1 MNTWNGDTRVLTPKE
16 KQIDHFF
23 HFYLGDTVK
32 GIGAHFGRVFNLH
45 TYLLAH
51 RHVKPSILAKRI
63 TLHGKPLF
71 TEAELTKY
79 FKKQVQRGGAGTEVY
94 DKMFRRIGAALPG
107 GVGSSATDSVN
118 AGKCPPGFNFGILG
132 DIFDKIFFAMYHL
145 EQIPV
150 VGQLLIAPAFDAVTL
165 GIPAASEV
173 VETGIHIGAGLLP
186 VPGIVGEM
194 AGTIAECVLSFIAT
208 CMNISRKQFGSA
220 FKTGLGIVPF
230 AGEILST
237 SAQQFE
243 IGLGRYLQRRSAMI
257 DPVRPYSPTM
267 GKLGNAYLP
276 TLDIPTEPAPPL
288 SLETVNKVKEELVAK
303 VQETAK
309 NNPQVQKA
317 IEGLQKVGATV
328 KGLLPSD
335 VAAKLEAQDIPGAT
349 ILVVDDVKDLVGSLA
364 SGSLTDPTALIG
376 TMTNKAKSAAANA
389 VGKAT
394 NSVRNTVGKAV
405 SLNNKVSFK
414 PMTIRKKR
422 RSNRRRTRRA

>member
-1 MNTWNGDTRVLTPKE
+1 MTTWNGDTRVLTPKE

-32 GIGAHFGRVFNLH
+32 GIGAHFGLVFNLYA
-45 TYLLAH
+45 YLQKH
-51 RHVKPSILAKRI
+51 RHVKPAVLAKRI
-63 TLHGKPLF
+63 RLHDKPLF
-71 TEAELTKY
+71 TEAELAKY
-79 FKKQVQRGGAGTEVY
+79 FKKQTQRGGAGTEVY
-94 DKMFRRIGAALPG
+94 DKVFRRISAAIPAFGA
-107 GVGSSATDSVN
+107 SSSTDPVN
-118 AGKCPPGFNFGILG
+118 AGKCAPGFNFGVLG
-132 DIFDKIFFAMYHL
+132 DIFDKLGFAMYHL

-150 VGQLLIAPAFDAVTL
+150 VGQLLIAPAFDVVTL

-194 AGTIAECVLSFIAT
+194 AGTIAECVLAFIAT

-243 IGLGRYLQRRSAMI
+243 IGLDRYLQRRSALI

-288 SLETVNKVKEELVAK
+288 TMETVNKVKEELVEK
-303 VQETAK
+303 VQEAAK

-317 IEGLQKVGATV
+317 LVALQKVSDTA

-335 VAAKLEAQDIPGAT
+335 VAAKLEAQDIPGAVT
-349 ILVVDDVKDLVGSLA
+349 LVIDDIKEMAGSLA
-364 SGSLTDPTALIG
+364 SDSFTNPTALIS
-376 TMTNKAKSAAANA
+376 TMTNKAKNAAANA

-394 NSVRNTVGKAV
+394 NSVRNTVANRVGKV
-405 SLNNKVSFK
+405 PFK
-414 PMTIRKKR
+414 PVTIRKKR
-422 RSNRRRTRRA
+422 RSNRRQTRRA

>member
-1 MNTWNGDTRVLTPKE
+1 
-16 KQIDHFF
+16 
-23 HFYLGDTVK
+23 
-32 GIGAHFGRVFNLH
+32 
-45 TYLLAH
+45 
-51 RHVKPSILAKRI
+51 
-63 TLHGKPLF
+63 
-71 TEAELTKY
+71 
-79 FKKQVQRGGAGTEVY
+79 VQRGGAGTEVY
-94 DKMFRRIGAALPG
+94 NKVFRRIGAALPS
-107 GVGSSATDSVN
+107 GVGTTSSTDPVN

-150 VGQLLIAPAFDAVTL
+150 VGQLLIAPAFDVVTL

-194 AGTIAECVLSFIAT
+194 AGTIAECVLAFIAT

-243 IGLGRYLQRRSAMI
+243 IGLGRYLKRRDAMI

-267 GKLGNAYLP
+267 GKLGDAYLP

-288 SLETVNKVKEELVAK
+288 TLETVNKVKEELVAK

-309 NNPQVQKA
+309 TNPQVQKA
-317 IEGLQKVGATV
+317 LEGLQKVGATV

-364 SGSLTDPTALIG
+364 SGSIGSLTDPTALIG

-389 VGKAT
+389 IGKAT

-422 RSNRRRTRRA
+422 RSNRSQTRRA

>member
-1 MNTWNGDTRVLTPKE
+1 MITWNGDTRVLTPKE

-32 GIGAHFGRVFNLH
+32 GIGAHFGLVFNLY
-45 TYLLAH
+45 TYLQAH
-51 RHVKPSILAKRI
+51 RHVKPAILAKRI

-71 TEAELTKY
+71 TEAELAKY
-79 FKKQVQRGGAGTEVY
+79 FKKQTQKGGAGTEVY
-94 DKMFRRIGAALPG
+94 DKVFRRISAAIPAFGA
-107 GVGSSATDSVN
+107 SSSTDPVN
-118 AGKCPPGFNFGILG
+118 TGKCPPGFNFGILG
-132 DIFDKIFFAMYHL
+132 DIFDKLGFAMYHL

-150 VGQLLIAPAFDAVTL
+150 VGQLLISPAFDVVTL

-194 AGTIAECVLSFIAT
+194 AGTIAECVLAFIAT

-243 IGLGRYLQRRSAMI
+243 IGLDRYLQRRSAMI
-257 DPVRPYSPTM
+257 DPVRPYSVTL

-288 SLETVNKVKEELVAK
+288 TMETVNKVKEELVEK
-303 VQETAK
+303 VQEAAK

-317 IEGLQKVGATV
+317 LDALQKVSDTA

-335 VAAKLEAQDIPGAT
+335 VAAKLEAQDIPGAAT
-349 ILVVDDVKDLVGSLA
+349 LIIDDAKELVGSLGA
-364 SGSLTDPTALIG
+364 GTLTNPTALLS
-376 TMTNKAKSAAANA
+376 TMTNKAKSAATNA

-394 NSVRNTVGKAV
+394 NSVRNTVANTVGKTP
-405 SLNNKVSFK
+405 FK
-414 PMTIRKKR
+414 PATIRKKR

>member
-1 MNTWNGDTRVLTPKE
+1 MNTWDGDTRVLTPKE
-16 KQIDHFF
+16 KSIDHFF

-32 GIGAHFGRVFNLH
+32 GIGAHFGLVFNLH
-45 TYLLAH
+45 TYLQAH
-51 RHVKPSILAKRI
+51 RHVKPAVLAKRI
-63 TLHGKPLF
+63 RLHGKPLF
-71 TEAELTKY
+71 TETELARY

-94 DKMFRRIGAALPG
+94 DKVFRRIGAALPSG
-107 GVGSSATDSVN
+107 IGASSSADPAN
-118 AGKCPPGFNFGILG
+118 AGKCPPGINFGILG
-132 DIFDKIFFAMYHL
+132 DIFDKLFFAMYHL

-220 FKTGLGIVPF
+220 FKTGLGIIPF
-230 AGEILST
+230 AGEILET

-243 IGLGRYLQRRSAMI
+243 IGLGRYLKRRSAMI

-288 SLETVNKVKEELVAK
+288 TLETVNKVKEELVEK
-303 VQETAK
+303 VQEAAK
-309 NNPQVQKA
+309 NNPQVKKA
-317 IEGLQKVGATV
+317 LEGLQKVSTV
-328 KGLLPSD
+328 AKGLLPSD
-335 VAAKLEAQDIPGAT
+335 VAAKLEAQDIPGAAT
-349 ILVVDDVKDLVGSLA
+349 LVVEDVKELVGSL
-364 SGSLTDPTALIG
+364 TNPTALIS

-394 NSVRNTVGKAV
+394 NSVKKAT
-405 SLNNKVSFK
+405 SLNGKIPFK
-414 PMTIRKKR
+414 PPTIRKKR